1 MVSKCVPKLVLPSF
15 SPDGYLTYHTC
26 VSCVPHFAQLFATLS
41 LFFFTENH
49 LKLFFAADFYHDDTR
64 FSNIGLV
71 IILPRNTNAEGA
83 GDKLGKMSV

>member
-41 LFFFTENH
+41 LVFTDNH
-49 LKLFFAADFYHDDTR
+49 LNLFFAADFDHDDTK

-71 IILPRNTNAEGA
+71 IILPRNTNTKGA